1 MNVWVYEDS
10 FEGLMTVVYAW
21 FYAKEK
27 PCKMVTEGNFQQDL
41 LSNVKFIVT
50 DAHQAQKVADGI
62 VHKLGKEIFELL
74 IKAYLSEDVKI
85 AEIIVQFLDY
95 GFKRGAQVVNH
106 LSDPRVAAFIGR
118 STAVSRESHKLIG
131 MIRFVE
137 LSNGILYGAYDST
150 YNQVLILAPHF
161 SQRLGNQVWVIHDTK
176 RGIGAFYQKG
186 QWHMGEMPENFG
198 IQLSQDESLFQNLW
212 KKYYK
217 HIAIEERKN
226 EKLRRQNMPKKYWH
240 FLTEMQASS

>member
-10 FEGLMTVVYAW
+10 FEGLMTVVYTW
-21 FYAKEK
+21 FYTKEK
-27 PCKMVTEGNFQQDL
+27 PFKILAEQHFQQDL
-41 LSNVKFIVT
+41 LSDVKYIMT
-50 DAHQAQKVADGI
+50 DQHQAQKVAEGI
-62 VHKLGKEIFELL
+62 VNKLGKDTFELL
-74 IKAYLSEDVKI
+74 IKAYLSEDAHI
-85 AEIIVQFLDY
+85 AEIIIQFLEY
-95 GFKRGAQVVNH
+95 AFKKGAAVVNH

-131 MIRFVE
+131 MVRFVE

-161 SQRLGNQVWVIHDTK
+161 AQRLGNQVWVIHDTK

-186 QWHMGEMPENFG
+186 DWHMGEMPENIG
-198 IQLSQDESLFQNLW
+198 VQLSKDETLFQNLW
-212 KKYYK
+212 KRYYK

-226 EKLRRQNMPKKYWH
+226 HNLRRQNMPKKYWH
-240 FLTEMQASS
+240 FLTELQ